1 MASLAEGYCSL
12 ITRASQFSS
21 TTRNL
26 VPRFKRWIK
35 GGKVLVAK
43 NLMSLLGL
51 GCPFEEVDPFRW
63 CLHFYSSSLHD
74 QVVILSSG
82 SPSSYERD
90 QGEKLRKNAS
100 PLRWASEGEL
110 NGKYIRYPH
119 ELYFSGF
126 VECIIRWYQSFKR
139 VGNHSMTR
147 QKLEWG
153 FEQRE

>member
-26 VPRFKRWIK
+26 VLRFKRCIK
-35 GGKVLVAK
+35 GGVLVAK
-43 NLMSLLGL
+43 NLTSLLGL
-51 GCPFEEVDPFRW
+51 GSPFEEVDPFRW
-63 CLHFYSSSLHD
+63 CLHFSAPSHHD

-90 QGEKLRKNAS
+90 QGEKLWKNAS
-100 PLRWASEGEL
+100 PLRWTSEGEL
-110 NGKYIRYPH
+110 NGKYTRYPH
-119 ELYFSGF
+119 ELYFSEF
-126 VECIIRWYQSFKR
+126 VECNIRWYQSFKR